1 MGIDCEGLSK
11 LVDVGIYSKDKLIA
25 IQDDKIKETADKAEI
40 DETYL
45 RKLWEEAKGLKI
57 SAVDALPEVIQIYF
71 CQTSGF
77 VLIVWMFLKD
87 VYGGHRAEDWF
98 GSAYREGF

>member
-11 LVDVGIYSKDKLIA
+11 LVDVGIYSKDELIA
-25 IQDDKIKETADKAEI
+25 IQDDKIKETVDNAEI

-57 SAVDALPEVIQIYF
+57 SAVEIKCITRSNTNLLLSDIRLCF
-71 CQTSGF
+71 NS
-77 VLIVWMFLKD
+77 LD
-87 VYGGHRAEDWF
+87 VFKRRIW
-98 GSAYREGF
+98 RT